1 MIDLTVAQIA
11 EIVGGTLAD
20 ISPQEAAELN
30 VTGTVEFDSRAAG
43 PGGLFLALPG
53 ARSDGH
59 DHAGAAVAAGA
70 VAVLAARPVGVPAI
84 VVAPEPGRG
93 RTDGG
98 LAGVLEHD
106 TDGSGAAVLAAV
118 AKLAKAVAAELVAGG
133 LTIIGITG
141 SSGKTST
148 KDLVAAVLQPL
159 GEVVAP
165 PGSFNNELGHPWTV
179 LRATR
184 RTDYLVLEMSARH
197 PGNIAALAD
206 IAPPAI
212 GVVLNVGTAHLGEF
226 GSREAIARTKA
237 ELPQSVPS
245 SGVVILNVDD
255 PIVAAMAHAT
265 SAGVVRVS
273 RSSRT
278 DSGPSDVWA
287 EGVAL
292 DELARP
298 RFTLHALDA
307 GGPVKAEV
315 RLGVYG
321 DHQVTNA
328 LCAGAVALQC
338 GASVE
343 QVAAALAGAGPVAR
357 HRMQVTTRADG
368 VTVIDDAYNANPDSM
383 RAGLQALAWIA
394 RGGAHDDKSKR
405 GPSTRRSW
413 AVLGEMAELG
423 EDAITEHDRIGRLAV
438 RLDVSRLVVVG
449 TGRSMSAMHHGAVM
463 EGSWGS
469 GGDRGAVSVPDGDAA
484 LALLRA
490 EVRPGDVILVKASN
504 AAGLGALADALA
516 AEGSDDGSDKG
527 SGKGSGKGSDEGS
540 DKGSDNGARA

>member
-1 MIDLTVAQIA
+1 MIDMTVAQIA

-20 ISPQEAAELN
+20 ISPEAAAELH
-30 VTGTVEFDSRAAG
+30 VTGSVEFDSRAVG

-59 DHAGAAVAAGA
+59 DHAASAVTAGA

-84 VVAPEPGRG
+84 VVAPRTADDGR
-93 RTDGG
+93 
-98 LAGVLEHD
+98 AGVLEHD
-106 TDGSGAAVLAAV
+106 ADGSGAAVLAAL
-118 AKLAKAVAAELVAGG
+118 AKLAAAVAAELVAEG
-133 LTIIGITG
+133 LVIVGITG

-148 KDLVAAVLQPL
+148 KDLVAAVLAPL

-184 RTDYLVLEMSARH
+184 RTDYLILEMSARH
-197 PGNIAALAD
+197 PGNIAALAQ

-226 GSREAIARTKA
+226 GSREAIAQTKA
-237 ELPQSVPS
+237 ELPQSVS
-245 SGVVILNVDD
+245 ASGAVILNVDD
-255 PIVAAMAHAT
+255 PTVAAMAQLTEAW
-265 SAGVVRVS
+265 VIRVS
-273 RSSRT
+273 RGPST
-278 DSGPSDVWA
+278 DLGPSDVWA
-287 EGVAL
+287 EGVSL

-298 RFTLHALDA
+298 RFTLHAK
-307 GGPVKAEV
+307 GTQAEV
-315 RLGVYG
+315 QLGVYG

-328 LCAGAVALQC
+328 LCASAVALQC
-338 GASVE
+338 GASVQ
-343 QVAAALAGAGPVAR
+343 QVADTLAAAGPVSR

-394 RGGAHDDKSKR
+394 HGGQLPGSA
-405 GPSTRRSW
+405 PRRSW

-449 TGRSMSAMHHGAVM
+449 MGRSMSAMHHGAVM
-463 EGSWGS
+463 EGSWGAE
-469 GGDRGAVSVPDGDAA
+469 AVNVADSDAA

-490 EVRPGDVILVKASN
+490 EVQPGDVVLVKASN
-504 AAGLGALADALA
+504 AAGLGALAEALTADA
-516 AEGSDDGSDKG
+516 
-527 SGKGSGKGSDEGS
+527 
-540 DKGSDNGARA
+540 GARP

>member
-20 ISPQEAAELN
+20 ISPAAAAELH
-30 VTGTVEFDSRAAG
+30 VTGTVEFDSRVVG

-59 DHAGAAVAAGA
+59 DHAASAVATGA
-70 VAVLAARPVGVPAI
+70 VAVLAARAVGVPAI
-84 VVAPEPGRG
+84 LVSPEPPAGRARHG
-93 RTDGG
+93 V
-98 LAGVLEHD
+98 AGVLEHD
-106 TDGSGAAVLAAV
+106 ADGSGAAVLAAL

-133 LTIIGITG
+133 LTIVGITG

-148 KDLVAAVLQPL
+148 KDLVAAVLDPL

-184 RTDYLVLEMSARH
+184 RTDYLILEMSARH
-197 PGNIAALAD
+197 PGNIAALAA
-206 IAPPAI
+206 IAPPAV

-226 GSREAIARTKA
+226 GSRDAIARTKA
-237 ELPQSVPS
+237 ELPQAVPQ

-255 PIVAAMAHAT
+255 PAVAAMAEVTA
-265 SAGVVRVS
+265 ARVVRV
-273 RSSRT
+273 SRT
-278 DSGPSDVWA
+278 DSGPPNAPDVWA
-287 EGVAL
+287 SAVSL

-298 RFTLHALDA
+298 RFTMHKRDA
-307 GGPVKAEV
+307 SGTSQAEV
-315 RLGVYG
+315 QLGVYG

-328 LCAGAVALQC
+328 LCAGAVALEC
-338 GASVE
+338 GATVE
-343 QVAAALAGAGPVAR
+343 QVAAALAGTGPVSR

-383 RAGLQALAWIA
+383 RAGLRALAWIA
-394 RGGAHDDKSKR
+394 HGGADQGSR
-405 GPSTRRSW
+405 IRRSW

-423 EDAITEHDRIGRLAV
+423 QDAITEHDRIGRLAV

-449 TGRSMSAMHHGAVM
+449 IGRSMSAMHHGAVS
-463 EGSWGS
+463 EGAWGSWGADS
-469 GGDRGAVSVPDGDAA
+469 DKGAVNVADGDAA

-490 EVRPGDVILVKASN
+490 EVQPGDVVLVKASN
-504 AAGLGALADALA
+504 SVGLGRLAEVLA
-516 AEGSDDGSDKG
+516 SEGTAG
-527 SGKGSGKGSDEGS
+527 
-540 DKGSDNGARA
+540 GARP

>member
-1 MIDLTVAQIA
+1 MIDLTVARIA
-11 EIVGGTLAD
+11 GIVGGTLAD
-20 ISPQEAAELN
+20 ISPQDADRLR
-30 VTGTVEFDSRAAG
+30 VTGSVEFDSRAIA

-59 DHAGAAVAAGA
+59 DHAASAAAAGA

-84 VVAPEPGRG
+84 LVPPVGASDVR
-93 RTDGG
+93 
-98 LAGVLEHD
+98 AGVLEHD
-106 TDGSGAAVLAAV
+106 PDGSGAAVLAAL
-118 AKLAKAVAAELVAGG
+118 AKLAEAVAAELVEGG
-133 LTIIGITG
+133 LTIVGITG

-148 KDLVAAVLQPL
+148 KDLVKAVLEPL
-159 GEVVAP
+159 GTVVAP

-184 RTDYLVLEMSARH
+184 DTDYLILEMSARH
-197 PGNIAALAD
+197 PGNIAALAQ

-226 GSREAIARTKA
+226 GSREAIAQTKA
-237 ELPQSVPS
+237 ELPQSVPA

-255 PIVAAMAHAT
+255 PVVAAMAEKTA
-265 SAGVVRVS
+265 ARVVRVS
-273 RSSRT
+273 RTER
-278 DSGPSDVWA
+278 GDVWA
-287 EGVAL
+287 DQVSL

-298 RFTLHALDA
+298 RFTMHA
-307 GGPVKAEV
+307 GGAHTEV

-328 LCAGAVALQC
+328 LCAGAVALEC
-338 GASVE
+338 GAGLD
-343 QVAAALAGAGPVAR
+343 QVAAALAETGPVSR
-357 HRMQVTTRADG
+357 HRMHVTTRADG

-394 RGGAHDDKSKR
+394 H
-405 GPSTRRSW
+405 GPQLGQGENAAEKRRSW

-423 EDAITEHDRIGRLAV
+423 DDAIAEHDRIGRLAV

-449 TGRSMSAMHHGAVM
+449 SGRSMSAMHHGAVL
-463 EGSWGS
+463 EGGWGSWGAE
-469 GGDRGAVSVPDGDAA
+469 GDRGAVTVPDAEAA

-490 EVRPGDVILVKASN
+490 ELRPGDVVLVKASN

-516 AEGSDDGSDKG
+516 I
-527 SGKGSGKGSDEGS
+527 DEPRDEPAG
-540 DKGSDNGARA
+540 GARA

>member
-1 MIDLTVAQIA
+1 MIDLTVARIA

-20 ISPQEAAELN
+20 ISPREAAALR

-59 DHAGAAVAAGA
+59 DHAPAAVAAGA

-84 VVAPEPGRG
+84 VVQPRKDAATTRFG
-93 RTDGG
+93 T
-98 LAGVLEHD
+98 AGVLEHD
-106 TDGSGAAVLAAV
+106 ADGSGAAVLAAL
-118 AKLAKAVAAELVAGG
+118 AKLARAVADELVAGG

-148 KDLVAAVLQPL
+148 KDLVAAALAPL

-184 RTDYLVLEMSARH
+184 RTDFLVLEMSARR
-197 PGNIAALAD
+197 PGNIAALAQ

-226 GSREAIARTKA
+226 GSRDAIARTKS
-237 ELPQSVPS
+237 ELPQFVPS
-245 SGVVILNVDD
+245 TGVVILNTDD
-255 PIVAAMAHAT
+255 PVVAAMAGVTA
-265 SAGVVRVS
+265 ARVVRVG
-273 RSSRT
+273 RA
-278 DSGPSDVWA
+278 GPGTPDVWA
-287 EGVAL
+287 DDVTL

-298 RFTLHALDA
+298 RFSLHARGTA
-307 GGPVKAEV
+307 AEV
-315 RLGVYG
+315 RLGVSG

-328 LCAGAVALQC
+328 LCAAAVALEC
-338 GASVE
+338 GADPG
-343 QVAAALAGAGPVAR
+343 QVADALAGAGPVSR
-357 HRMQVTTRADG
+357 HRMEVTTRPDG

-383 RAGLQALAWIA
+383 RAGLQALVQIA
-394 RGGAHDDKSKR
+394 RGGPA
-405 GPSTRRSW
+405 PRRSW

-449 TGRSMSAMHHGAVM
+449 NGRSMSAMHHGAVL
-463 EGSWGS
+463 EGGRSSWGAAAERGVGS
-469 GGDRGAVSVPDGDAA
+469 GAFRVADGDAA

-490 EVRPGDVILVKASN
+490 EVRPGDVVLVKASN
-504 AAGLGALADALA
+504 AVGLGVLADALIRESTA
-516 AEGSDDGSDKG
+516 DDPG
-527 SGKGSGKGSDEGS
+527 DE
-540 DKGSDNGARA
+540 AHR

>member
-11 EIVGGTLAD
+11 QIVGGTLAD
-20 ISPQEAAELN
+20 ITPEAAADLH
-30 VTGTVEFDSRAAG
+30 VTGTVEFDSRKVG

-59 DHAGAAVAAGA
+59 DHAASAVAAGA
-70 VAVLAARPVGVPAI
+70 VAVLAARPVGVPA
-84 VVAPEPGRG
+84 VVVDPQPRATG
-93 RTDGG
+93 GG

-106 TDGSGAAVLAAV
+106 ADGSGAAVLAAL
-118 AKLAKAVAAELVAGG
+118 AKLARAVAAELVAGG

-148 KDLVAAVLQPL
+148 KDLVAAVLEPL
-159 GEVVAP
+159 GEVIAP

-184 RTDYLVLEMSARH
+184 STDYLVLEMSARH
-197 PGNIAALAD
+197 PGNIAALAE
-206 IAPPAI
+206 IAPPSI

-237 ELPQSVPS
+237 ELPQAVPS
-245 SGVVILNVDD
+245 SGVVVLNVDD
-255 PIVAAMAHAT
+255 PTVAAMAGVTA
-265 SAGVVRVS
+265 ARVVRVS
-273 RSSRT
+273 RAART

-287 EGVAL
+287 EGVSL

-298 RFTLHALDA
+298 RFTLHAMDSA
-307 GGPVKAEV
+307 VDV
-315 RLGVYG
+315 RLGVFG

-338 GASVE
+338 GAGVE
-343 QVAAALAGAGPVAR
+343 QVAAALQGAGPVSR
-357 HRMQVTTRADG
+357 HRMQVSTRGDG

-394 RGGAHDDKSKR
+394 HGSGE
-405 GPSTRRSW
+405 GPAEKRRSW

-423 EDAITEHDRIGRLAV
+423 EDAIAEHDRIGRLAV

-449 TGRSMSAMHHGAVM
+449 TGRSMSAMHDGAVL
-463 EGSWGS
+463 EGAVGSW
-469 GGDRGAVSVPDGDAA
+469 GDRGAVSVPDADAA

-490 EVRPGDVILVKASN
+490 ELQPGDVVLVKASN
-504 AAGLGALADALA
+504 AAGLGALAEALSSDAPD
-516 AEGSDDGSDKG
+516 S
-527 SGKGSGKGSDEGS
+527 
-540 DKGSDNGARA
+540 GARP